1 MSRIGEILERA
12 RAERLFSGAAWS
24 VGTAD
29 AELDGGCLGTLAWD
43 GDPVSDD
50 TLWDLASVTKPI
62 AGLAIMALIDGG
74 HLLLDD
80 PIARYLP
87 EFTASDKAVLTVREL
102 LTHTSG
108 IPGQLPLY
116 RWCRTPADLVAAIR
130 NVPVAH
136 APGQAVIYSS
146 PGFILL
152 GLMAE
157 VLTETRLDQVI
168 ANRVTGPAGMSE
180 TRFRLSEADQT
191 RAAATEDCPWRGR
204 LVQGTVHD
212 ENAEVMG
219 GVAAH
224 AGLFAPIADLARL
237 GRILCRGGGP
247 DSGAGHD
254 SGAGLDGGAGL
265 DSGAGLDG
273 GHPLLSPAAF
283 ATMITP
289 ATDHLPLRRCL
300 AWQGRDRVGS
310 PAGDLLGPRAYGHT
324 GFTGTSLWV
333 DPELGGYVA
342 LVTNRVH
349 PSREPR
355 GFDRVRRVVH
365 NVAARMLSTAS

>member
-1 MSRIGEILERA
+1 VSRIGEILQRG

-62 AGLAIMALIDGG
+62 AGLALMALIDDG

-87 EFTASDKAVLTVREL
+87 EFTASDKAVLTIREL

-108 IPGQLPLY
+108 IPGQIPLY
-116 RWCRTPADLVAAIR
+116 RWCHTPAELVAAIR
-130 NVPVAH
+130 DVPVAH
-136 APGQAVIYSS
+136 APGQRVIYSS
-146 PGFILL
+146 QGFIVL
-152 GLMAE
+152 GLVAE
-157 VLTETRLDQVI
+157 ALTETRLDKII

-237 GRILCRGGGP
+237 GKILCRGGG
-247 DSGAGHD
+247 
-254 SGAGLDGGAGL
+254 L
-265 DSGAGLDG
+265 DSGAGFDSG
-273 GHPLLSPAAF
+273 RPLLSPAAF
-283 ATMITP
+283 TTMITP

-300 AWQGRDRVGS
+300 AWQGRDRVNS

-324 GFTGTSLWV
+324 GFTGTSLWA

-349 PSREPR
+349 PARESR

>member
-1 MSRIGEILERA
+1 VSGIGEILERA
-12 RAERLFSGAAWS
+12 QAERLFSGAAWS

-43 GDPVSDD
+43 GDPVGDD

-62 AGLAIMALIDGG
+62 AGLAIMALIDDG

-80 PIARYLP
+80 SIARYLP
-87 EFTASDKAVLTVREL
+87 GFAESDKASVTIREL

-108 IPGQLPLY
+108 IPGQIPLY
-116 RWCRTPADLVAAIR
+116 RWCTTPDELAAAIR
-130 NVPVAH
+130 SVPVAH
-136 APGQAVIYSS
+136 APGQGVIYSS
-146 PGFILL
+146 QGFIVL
-152 GLMAE
+152 GLVAE
-157 VLTETRLDQVI
+157 ALTGTRLDTVI
-168 ANRVTGPAGMSE
+168 ADRVTGPAGMTQ
-180 TRFRLSEADQT
+180 TRFRLSAADRT
-191 RAAATEDCPWRGR
+191 RAAATEDCPWRGG

-212 ENAEVMG
+212 ENAEVLG

-237 GRILCRGGGP
+237 GRILCR
-247 DSGAGHD
+247 DAV
-254 SGAGLDGGAGL
+254 LDNGR
-265 DSGAGLDG
+265 
-273 GHPLLSPAAF
+273 PLLSPAAF
-283 ATMITP
+283 TTMIKP

-300 AWQGRDRVGS
+300 AWQGRDRVNS
-310 PAGDLLGPRAYGHT
+310 PAGDLLGLRAYGHT
-324 GFTGTSLWV
+324 GFTGTSLWA
-333 DPELGGYVA
+333 DPDLGGYVA

-365 NVAARMLSTAS
+365 NVAAGMLSTAGAQKI